1 MKVNDTFSEVISNIR
16 VDSIKIEAS
25 NIAEA
30 IILPDSKAKKI
41 NARVICDQCG
51 IP

>member
-1 MKVNDTFSEVISNIR
+1 MKVNDTFSDVMSNIR

-41 NARVICDQCG
+41 NTRVICDQCG
-51 IP
+51 MP